1 MIPVYNLVRPDESYM
16 VVSLPSIQL
25 TPNNGL
31 RRWAGGLAVAALTDL
46 CVFGCISGDFWSSS
60 WIYLVSNHGP
70 ACWNRRRVFFAD
82 ATVHKVCLQQ
92 VLRRS
97 ER

>member
-31 RRWAGGLAVAALTDL
+31 RRWDGGRRAETTADVLGFA
-46 CVFGCISGDFWSSS
+46 CISGSF
-60 WIYLVSNHGP
+60 
-70 ACWNRRRVFFAD
+70 
-82 ATVHKVCLQQ
+82 
-92 VLRRS
+92 
-97 ER
+97 